1 MKQKFETL
9 IKLITLVRIVT
20 TAIKLLLLIARL
32 IR

>member
-1 MKQKFETL
+1 MDQKLEALT
-9 IKLITLVRIVT
+9 KLITLVQVVI